1 MGFETAA
8 LVGSIAGSVFGGVSS
23 IVGGI
28 MDYKQQ
34 NNQADAQEK
43 AFENEQQNQRN
54 MADYNAKLAE
64 QQARETEAQ
73 TAEREA
79 RIRLEG
85 ERTLSMQRAMYG
97 KSGAALTSGSPLAV
111 LGETAMNNEISA
123 LDARRAGNAQAADL
137 RQQGQM
143 YDYQGNVATS
153 QKFYR
158 PSYAGSLLS
167 GIGGGVAAL
176 GQAGASYANYAYKP
190 RLPLGKDTVNTSSNK
205 FSKSRNS
212 FDW

>member
-1 MGFETAA
+1 MGFLAA
-8 LVGSIAGSVFGGVSS
+8 IPLATWAAGASIAGSALAAGTS

-43 AFENEQQNQRN
+43 AFDAEQQNQRN
-54 MADYNAKLAE
+54 MADYNTKLAE
-64 QQARETEAQ
+64 QQAKETEAQ

-111 LGETAMNNEISA
+111 LGETAMNNEISV

-143 YDYQGNVATS
+143 YQYQGNVATS

-176 GQAGASYANYAYKP
+176 GQAGATYANYAYNPKIP
-190 RLPLGKDTVNTSSNK
+190 KASTDRFNTITQMGP
-205 FSKSRNS
+205 
-212 FDW
+212 